1 MGIKAQQNLGQGMN
15 RMSKKTKG
23 GAWALTTLAL
33 IAPLAAPIAA
43 YADPA
48 KDVLIAGRALTFLEN
63 GPTGKATLGVVFDPS
78 KPASV
83 AEKNAV
89 MAAIGGGMNAGV
101 VTIIG
106 KPVEAGDVG
115 GVSGVA
121 ALYVTKGVNVGAAA
135 KAKKL
140 ITIGSDAGCVS
151 SGACVMAVSGDPKVE
166 IVVSRSSA
174 AAVGAVFKAAFRMMI
189 REV

>member
-1 MGIKAQQNLGQGMN
+1 MMSNKIKP
-15 RMSKKTKG
+15 
-23 GAWALTTLAL
+23 GALAL
-33 IAPLAAPIAA
+33 FALVLAAAPLSAH
-43 YADPA
+43 ADAA
-48 KDVLIAGRALTFLEN
+48 KDLQVAGRALTFLEN

-89 MAAIGGGMNAGV
+89 MAAIGGGLSAGALTLV
-101 VTIIG
+101 G
-106 KPVEAGDVG
+106 KPVEAGDVA

-121 ALYVTKGVNVGAAA
+121 ALYITTGVNAGPVGAAA
-135 KAKKL
+135 KGKKI
-140 ITIGSDAGCVS
+140 ITIGSDMSCVT
-151 SGACVMAVSGDPKVE
+151 SGACVMSVSADPKVE
-166 IVVSRSSA
+166 IVVSRSAA

>member
-1 MGIKAQQNLGQGMN
+1 MN
-15 RMSKKTKG
+15 RMLNRNKVG
-23 GAWALTTLAL
+23 LVALTLMML
-33 IAPLAAPIAA
+33 GAPAAH
-43 YADPA
+43 ADPA

-63 GPTGKATLGVVFDPS
+63 GPSGRAVLGVVFDPS

-89 MAAIGGGMNAGV
+89 MAAIGGGMNAGA
-101 VTIIG
+101 VTLTG
-106 KPVEAGDVG
+106 KAIEADDVG
-115 GVSGVA
+115 GASGVA

-166 IVVSRSSA
+166 IVVSRSGA

>member
-1 MGIKAQQNLGQGMN
+1 ML
-15 RMSKKTKG
+15 KKTKS
-23 GAWALTTLAL
+23 GAVAICALAL
-33 IAPLAAPIAA
+33 FAAPLAAH
-43 YADPA
+43 ADAA
-48 KDVLIAGRALTFLEN
+48 KDLQVAGRALTFLES

-89 MAAIGGGMNAGV
+89 MAALGSGMSTGALTLV
-101 VTIIG
+101 G
-106 KPVEAGDVG
+106 KAVEAGDVG

-121 ALYVTKGVNVGAAA
+121 ALYVTTGVNAGPVGAAA
-135 KAKKL
+135 RGKKI
-140 ITIGSDAGCVS
+140 ITIGSDMSCVT
-151 SGACVMAVSGDPKVE
+151 SGACVMSVSADPKVE
-166 IVVSRSSA
+166 IVVSRSAA

>member
-1 MGIKAQQNLGQGMN
+1 MHHMRTCARIAAGVA
-15 RMSKKTKG
+15 
-23 GAWALTTLAL
+23 AALL
-33 IAPLAAPIAA
+33 APLAAH
-43 YADPA
+43 ADAA
-48 KDVLIAGRALTFLEN
+48 KDLQIAGRALTFLEN

-89 MAAIGGGMNAGV
+89 MAALGAGMSAGALTLV
-101 VTIIG
+101 G
-106 KPVEAGDVG
+106 KPVEAGDVA

-121 ALYVTKGVNVGAAA
+121 ALFITTGVSAGPVGAAA
-135 KAKKL
+135 KSKKL
-140 ITIGSDAGCVS
+140 ITIGSDMSCVT
-151 SGACVMAVSGDPKVE
+151 SGACVMGASADPKVE
-166 IVVSRSSA
+166 IVVNRAAA